1 MSLSTARPSVL
12 LTLPQC
18 KSPRRKTSSHKDR
31 RMRYVLQPV
40 RGLGP
45 ARAQVNAG
53 PCAKRTGQSVRI
65 EPIDRAGP
73 RLRETGASR

>member
-40 RGLGP
+40 RGLQQDR
-45 ARAQVNAG
+45 RAL
-53 PCAKRTGQSVRI
+53 K
-65 EPIDRAGP
+65 
-73 RLRETGASR
+73 